1 MDAGRARTGVLSGFF
16 ALIAQASRHPVGLV
30 GVHLITFSVVFFVA
44 ILICDFFGLLSNPY
58 LGIFAFLVLPGLF
71 LLGLVLVPIGI
82 ARARRGERAGKGGF
96 FPILDLNRPEQRQ
109 RVLAVLIL
117 TGINLL
123 ILGVSSFK
131 AVHYMDSSQFCG
143 LVCHQVMQ
151 PEYTAYIDSP
161 HARVEC
167 VDCHI
172 GPGANWFVKAK
183 LSGLRQVAAVAT
195 GSYSRPIPS
204 PVHQL
209 RPARET
215 CEQCHWPE
223 KFHGDRIKVK
233 RSYSPD
239 RENSEQTTVL
249 LLKVGGGSLESGFA
263 EGIHWH
269 MNLANHVEYIAD
281 STRGEIY
288 WVGLENQRGEKVE
301 YTKQGLDFDPKQRPD
316 LERRV
321 MDCMDC
327 HNRPTHA
334 FKMPDEAVDLAIQS
348 GQIPRE
354 LPFVRREAVRV
365 LEAKYG
371 DRTAARREIDQ
382 ELRRFYREV
391 EMAADPGAVAKAVG
405 AVQAIYERNI
415 FPAMGVEWGTYPN
428 HIGHTRS
435 PGCFR
440 CHDGEHTSQ
449 GGKVISQDCENC
461 HHLLAVEENEPEV
474 LTRLYQQ

>member
-1 MDAGRARTGVLSGFF
+1 MDAGKRTGGLSGFF
-16 ALIAQASRHPVGLV
+16 SLIARASRHPIGLV
-30 GVHLITFSVVFFVA
+30 RVHLVTFSVVFFVA

-82 ARARRGERAGKGGF
+82 ARARRGEKAGKGRF

-172 GPGANWFVKAK
+172 GPGANWCVKAK

-215 CEQCHWPE
+215 CEQ
-223 KFHGDRIKVK
+223 
-233 RSYSPD
+233 
-239 RENSEQTTVL
+239 
-249 LLKVGGGSLESGFA
+249 
-263 EGIHWH
+263 
-269 MNLANHVEYIAD
+269 
-281 STRGEIY
+281 
-288 WVGLENQRGEKVE
+288 
-301 YTKQGLDFDPKQRPD
+301 
-316 LERRV
+316 
-321 MDCMDC
+321 
-327 HNRPTHA
+327 
-334 FKMPDEAVDLAIQS
+334 
-348 GQIPRE
+348 
-354 LPFVRREAVRV
+354 
-365 LEAKYG
+365 
-371 DRTAARREIDQ
+371 
-382 ELRRFYREV
+382 
-391 EMAADPGAVAKAVG
+391 
-405 AVQAIYERNI
+405 
-415 FPAMGVEWGTYPN
+415 
-428 HIGHTRS
+428 
-435 PGCFR
+435 
-440 CHDGEHTSQ
+440 
-449 GGKVISQDCENC
+449 
-461 HHLLAVEENEPEV
+461 
-474 LTRLYQQ
+474 